1 MSLTP
6 RFFDPQCLLPPSG
19 LELVN
24 EERQQQCQG
33 ASFLEL
39 DGFNSEPVF
48 LFKSIV
54 PYLKIK
60 KPDVL
65 RFVRTPI
72 YYTMATTVTLEWI
85 LDKQEYGEEA
95 QWKTH
100 AVLLNGSESLREEN
114 YADMAR
120 GLDVHFKCEKI
131 PMWNQLLVT
140 NYLGWSLEEE
150 LDEEG
155 AYGIFE
161 VDLKAEEVFDAP
173 MFTAKYDPDLHGPL
187 NKDQFNDFE
196 RHLLTAFGYF
206 S

>member
-1 MSLTP
+1 M
-6 RFFDPQCLLPPSG
+6 
-19 LELVN
+19 N
-24 EERQQQCQG
+24 
-33 ASFLEL
+33 
-39 DGFNSEPVF
+39 GFNHEPVVPI
-48 LFKSIV
+48 KDIV

-60 KPDVL
+60 KPDVW
-65 RFVRTPI
+65 RFVATPI

-85 LDKQEYGEEA
+85 LDKQEYGEDA

-120 GLDVHFKCEKI
+120 GMDVHFKCEEI

-140 NYLGWSLEEE
+140 NYIGMSLEEDLGE
-150 LDEEG
+150 AD
-155 AYGIFE
+155 AYGLFE
-161 VDLKAEEVFDAP
+161 VGTNVEEAFDSP
-173 MFTAKYDPDLHGPL
+173 MLTAKYDPDLHGPL

-196 RHLLTAFGYF
+196 RYLLTAFGYF